1 MINMSFYKM
10 FAKLNAVTNLISKI
24 HVWIHK
30 FQLTLHQVK
39 KFYSLVHYRKKVSNR
54 PWISLTDREMIHASL
69 KIFYPFAFS

>member
-1 MINMSFYKM
+1 MMINLFKFITEYIWVINMSFYKM

-39 KFYSLVHYRKKVSNR
+39 KFYNLVH
-54 PWISLTDREMIHASL
+54 
-69 KIFYPFAFS
+69 